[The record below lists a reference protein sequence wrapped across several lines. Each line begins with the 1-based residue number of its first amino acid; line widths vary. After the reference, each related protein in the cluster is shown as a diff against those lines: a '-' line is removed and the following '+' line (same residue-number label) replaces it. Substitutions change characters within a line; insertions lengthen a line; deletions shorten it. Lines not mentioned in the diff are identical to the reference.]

1 LIKKQKN
8 KIAIN
13 HPFSTGILVLD
24 NKLVFKGIGLGYQGT
39 STGEVCFNTSL
50 TGYQEIISDPS
61 YAGQIINFTF
71 PHIGNV
77 GTNNEDLES
86 DKIWT
91 KGVIFNSEITSPSNY
106 RALQTLDKWLK
117 KNQIVGLTGLDTRSL
132 TNLIRDKGAPK
143 GTITNN
149 KKMKLNEEPSV
160 RAAIDFVIEK
170 VLMQAFLS
178 KYVQENIKEENLK
191 ASYNN
196 FIADE
201 TSREEIKAS
210 HILMDTESEAIDVI
224 NMLNDGD
231 DFAELAKNKSTGP
244 SGPSGGDLGWFKR
257 GQMVPPFEKAAFS
270 LNKNEIS
277 QRPVQTQFGW
287 HVIKIFDKRIPEAP
301 SYESMKSKL
310 IQDLERKIV
319 SKKIQD
325 LRNDALIE
333 KLSSSELEPLLNLP
347 VSQ

>member
-1 LIKKQKN
+1 MYLR
-8 KIAIN
+8 KIVSSILAFLL
-13 HPFSTGILVLD
+13 FSIMFLKATQAQNIPIV
-24 NKLVFKGIGLGYQGT
+24 
-39 STGEVCFNTSL
+39 
-50 TGYQEIISDPS
+50 
-61 YAGQIINFTF
+61 A
-71 PHIGNV
+71 NV
-77 GTNNEDLES
+77 NNEDISLETMIHAMNELPPEIQS
-86 DKIWT
+86 QPFMSYYEDLLER
-91 KGVIFNSEITSPSNY
+91 VIDIKLFAQE
-106 RALQTLDKWLK
+106 
-117 KNQIVGLTGLDTRSL
+117 G
-132 TNLIRDKGAPK
+132 
-143 GTITNN
+143 
-149 KKMKLNEEPSV
+149 KKMKLDEEPSV

-178 KYVQENIKEENLK
+178 KYVQENIKEENIK

-231 DFAELAKNKSTGP
+231 DFAELAKSKSTGP

-270 LNKNEIS
+270 LNKNEIT

-319 SKKIQD
+319 SKKIQN

-333 KLSSSELEPLLNLP
+333 KLSSSELEPLLNMP

>member
-1 LIKKQKN
+1 MYLR
-8 KIAIN
+8 KIVSSIFVFLL
-13 HPFSTGILVLD
+13 FSILLLKATQAQNIPIV
-24 NKLVFKGIGLGYQGT
+24 
-39 STGEVCFNTSL
+39 
-50 TGYQEIISDPS
+50 
-61 YAGQIINFTF
+61 A
-71 PHIGNV
+71 NV
-77 GTNNEDLES
+77 NNEDISLETMIHAMNELPPEIQS
-86 DKIWT
+86 QPFMSYYEDLLER
-91 KGVIFNSEITSPSNY
+91 VIDIKLFAQE
-106 RALQTLDKWLK
+106 
-117 KNQIVGLTGLDTRSL
+117 G
-132 TNLIRDKGAPK
+132 
-143 GTITNN
+143 

-224 NMLNDGD
+224 NMLNDGA

-270 LNKNEIS
+270 LNKDEIS
-277 QRPVQTQFGW
+277 QKPVQTQFGW

-301 SYESMKSKL
+301 SYENMKSKL
-310 IQDLERKIV
+310 VQDLERKIV
-319 SKKIQD
+319 SKKIKD

-347 VSQ
+347 VNQ

>member
-1 LIKKQKN
+1 MYLR
-8 KIAIN
+8 KIVSSILAFLL
-13 HPFSTGILVLD
+13 FSIMFLKATQAQNIPIV
-24 NKLVFKGIGLGYQGT
+24 
-39 STGEVCFNTSL
+39 
-50 TGYQEIISDPS
+50 
-61 YAGQIINFTF
+61 A
-71 PHIGNV
+71 NV
-77 GTNNEDLES
+77 NNEDISLETMIHAMNELPPEIQS
-86 DKIWT
+86 QPFMSYYEDLLER
-91 KGVIFNSEITSPSNY
+91 VIDIKLFAQE
-106 RALQTLDKWLK
+106 
-117 KNQIVGLTGLDTRSL
+117 G
-132 TNLIRDKGAPK
+132 
-143 GTITNN
+143 
-149 KKMKLNEEPSV
+149 KKMKLDEEPSV

-270 LNKNEIS
+270 LNKNEIT
-277 QRPVQTQFGW
+277 QLPVQTQFGW

-301 SYESMKSKL
+301 SYENMKSKL

-333 KLSSSELEPLLNLP
+333 KLSSSELEPLLNMP

>member
-1 LIKKQKN
+1 MYLR
-8 KIAIN
+8 KIVSSILAFLL
-13 HPFSTGILVLD
+13 FSIMFLKATQAQNIPIV
-24 NKLVFKGIGLGYQGT
+24 
-39 STGEVCFNTSL
+39 
-50 TGYQEIISDPS
+50 
-61 YAGQIINFTF
+61 A
-71 PHIGNV
+71 NV
-77 GTNNEDLES
+77 NNEDISLETMIHAMNELPPEIQS
-86 DKIWT
+86 QPFMSYYEDLLER
-91 KGVIFNSEITSPSNY
+91 VIDIKLFAQE
-106 RALQTLDKWLK
+106 
-117 KNQIVGLTGLDTRSL
+117 G
-132 TNLIRDKGAPK
+132 
-143 GTITNN
+143 

-224 NMLNDGD
+224 NMLNNGD

-301 SYESMKSKL
+301 SYENMKSKL

>member
-1 LIKKQKN
+1 MIDLEKN
-8 KIAIN
+8 MYLRKIVSSILAFLL
-13 HPFSTGILVLD
+13 FSIMFLKATQAQNIPIV
-24 NKLVFKGIGLGYQGT
+24 
-39 STGEVCFNTSL
+39 
-50 TGYQEIISDPS
+50 
-61 YAGQIINFTF
+61 A
-71 PHIGNV
+71 NV
-77 GTNNEDLES
+77 NNEDISLETMIHAMNELPPEIQS
-86 DKIWT
+86 QPFMSYYEDLLER
-91 KGVIFNSEITSPSNY
+91 VIDIKLFAQE
-106 RALQTLDKWLK
+106 
-117 KNQIVGLTGLDTRSL
+117 G
-132 TNLIRDKGAPK
+132 
-143 GTITNN
+143 
-149 KKMKLNEEPSV
+149 KKMKLDEEPSV

-178 KYVQENIKEENLK
+178 KYVQENIKEENLR

-270 LNKNEIS
+270 LNKNEIT

-310 IQDLERKIV
+310 IKDLERKIV

>member
-1 LIKKQKN
+1 MYLR
-8 KIAIN
+8 KIVSSILAFLL
-13 HPFSTGILVLD
+13 FSIMFLKATQAQNIPIV
-24 NKLVFKGIGLGYQGT
+24 
-39 STGEVCFNTSL
+39 
-50 TGYQEIISDPS
+50 
-61 YAGQIINFTF
+61 A
-71 PHIGNV
+71 NV
-77 GTNNEDLES
+77 NNEDISLETMIHAMNELPPEIQS
-86 DKIWT
+86 QPFMSYYEDLLER
-91 KGVIFNSEITSPSNY
+91 VIDIKLFAQE
-106 RALQTLDKWLK
+106 
-117 KNQIVGLTGLDTRSL
+117 G
-132 TNLIRDKGAPK
+132 
-143 GTITNN
+143 
-149 KKMKLNEEPSV
+149 KKMKLDEEPSV

-210 HILMDTESEAIDVI
+210 HILIDTESEAIDVI

-231 DFAELAKNKSTGP
+231 DFVELAKNKSTGP

-287 HVIKIFDKRIPEAP
+287 HVIKVFDKRIPEAP
-301 SYESMKSKL
+301 SYENMKSKL

>member
-1 LIKKQKN
+1 MYLR
-8 KIAIN
+8 KIVSSILAFLL
-13 HPFSTGILVLD
+13 FSIMFLKATQAQNIPIV
-24 NKLVFKGIGLGYQGT
+24 
-39 STGEVCFNTSL
+39 
-50 TGYQEIISDPS
+50 
-61 YAGQIINFTF
+61 A
-71 PHIGNV
+71 NV
-77 GTNNEDLES
+77 NNEDISLETMIHAMNELPPEIQS
-86 DKIWT
+86 QPFMSYYEDLLER
-91 KGVIFNSEITSPSNY
+91 VIDIKLFAQE
-106 RALQTLDKWLK
+106 
-117 KNQIVGLTGLDTRSL
+117 G
-132 TNLIRDKGAPK
+132 
-143 GTITNN
+143 
-149 KKMKLNEEPSV
+149 KKMKLDEEPSV

-224 NMLNDGD
+224 NMLNNGD

-270 LNKNEIS
+270 LSKNEFS

-301 SYESMKSKL
+301 SYESMKTKL

>member
-1 LIKKQKN
+1 MYLR
-8 KIAIN
+8 KIVSSILAFLL
-13 HPFSTGILVLD
+13 FSIMFLKATQAQNIPIV
-24 NKLVFKGIGLGYQGT
+24 
-39 STGEVCFNTSL
+39 
-50 TGYQEIISDPS
+50 
-61 YAGQIINFTF
+61 A
-71 PHIGNV
+71 NV
-77 GTNNEDLES
+77 NNENISLETMIHAMNELPPEIQSQPFMSYYEDLLER
-86 DKIWT
+86 
-91 KGVIFNSEITSPSNY
+91 VIDIKLFAQE
-106 RALQTLDKWLK
+106 
-117 KNQIVGLTGLDTRSL
+117 G
-132 TNLIRDKGAPK
+132 
-143 GTITNN
+143 
-149 KKMKLNEEPSV
+149 KKMKLDEEPSV

-277 QRPVQTQFGW
+277 QIPVQTQFGW

-301 SYESMKSKL
+301 SYESMKNKL

>member
-1 LIKKQKN
+1 MYLR
-8 KIAIN
+8 KIVSSILAFLL
-13 HPFSTGILVLD
+13 FSIMFLKATQAQNIPIV
-24 NKLVFKGIGLGYQGT
+24 
-39 STGEVCFNTSL
+39 
-50 TGYQEIISDPS
+50 
-61 YAGQIINFTF
+61 A
-71 PHIGNV
+71 NV
-77 GTNNEDLES
+77 NNEDISLETMIHAMNELPPEIQS
-86 DKIWT
+86 QPFMSYYEDLLER
-91 KGVIFNSEITSPSNY
+91 VIDIKLFAQE
-106 RALQTLDKWLK
+106 
-117 KNQIVGLTGLDTRSL
+117 G
-132 TNLIRDKGAPK
+132 
-143 GTITNN
+143 
-149 KKMKLNEEPSV
+149 KKMKLDEEPSV

-178 KYVQENIKEENLK
+178 KYVQENIKEENIK

-210 HILMDTESEAIDVI
+210 HILMDTESDAIDVI
-224 NMLNDGD
+224 NMLNNGD

-270 LNKNEIS
+270 LNKNEIT

>member
-1 LIKKQKN
+1 MYLR
-8 KIAIN
+8 KIVSSILAFLL
-13 HPFSTGILVLD
+13 FSIMFLKATQAQNIPIV
-24 NKLVFKGIGLGYQGT
+24 
-39 STGEVCFNTSL
+39 
-50 TGYQEIISDPS
+50 
-61 YAGQIINFTF
+61 A
-71 PHIGNV
+71 NV
-77 GTNNEDLES
+77 NNEDISLETMIHAMNELPPEIQS
-86 DKIWT
+86 QPFMSYYEDLLER
-91 KGVIFNSEITSPSNY
+91 VIDIKLFAQE
-106 RALQTLDKWLK
+106 
-117 KNQIVGLTGLDTRSL
+117 G
-132 TNLIRDKGAPK
+132 
-143 GTITNN
+143 
-149 KKMKLNEEPSV
+149 KKMKLDEEPSV

-270 LNKNEIS
+270 LNKNEIT

-301 SYESMKSKL
+301 SYENMKSKL

-325 LRNDALIE
+325 LRNDAFIE

-347 VSQ
+347 VIE

>member
-1 LIKKQKN
+1 MYLRKIVSSILAFLLFLIMFLKATQAQN
-8 KIAIN
+8 IPIVA
-13 HPFSTGILVLD
+13 
-24 NKLVFKGIGLGYQGT
+24 
-39 STGEVCFNTSL
+39 
-50 TGYQEIISDPS
+50 
-61 YAGQIINFTF
+61 
-71 PHIGNV
+71 NV
-77 GTNNEDLES
+77 NNEDISLETMIHAMNELPPEIQS
-86 DKIWT
+86 QPFMSYYEDLLER
-91 KGVIFNSEITSPSNY
+91 VIDIKLFAQE
-106 RALQTLDKWLK
+106 
-117 KNQIVGLTGLDTRSL
+117 G
-132 TNLIRDKGAPK
+132 
-143 GTITNN
+143 
-149 KKMKLNEEPSV
+149 KKMKLDEEPSV

-178 KYVQENIKEENLK
+178 KYVQENIKEENIK
-191 ASYNN
+191 ASYSN

-270 LNKNEIS
+270 LNKNEIT

-301 SYESMKSKL
+301 SYESMKNKL

>member
-1 LIKKQKN
+1 MYLRKFVSSILAFLLFLIIFLKATQAQN
-8 KIAIN
+8 IPIVA
-13 HPFSTGILVLD
+13 
-24 NKLVFKGIGLGYQGT
+24 
-39 STGEVCFNTSL
+39 
-50 TGYQEIISDPS
+50 
-61 YAGQIINFTF
+61 
-71 PHIGNV
+71 NV
-77 GTNNEDLES
+77 NNEDISLETMIHAMNELPPEIQS
-86 DKIWT
+86 QPFMSYYEDLLER
-91 KGVIFNSEITSPSNY
+91 VIDIKLFAQE
-106 RALQTLDKWLK
+106 
-117 KNQIVGLTGLDTRSL
+117 G
-132 TNLIRDKGAPK
+132 
-143 GTITNN
+143 
-149 KKMKLNEEPSV
+149 KKMKLDEEPSV

-178 KYVQENIKEENLK
+178 KYVQENIKEENIK

-210 HILMDTESEAIDVI
+210 HILMDTASEAIDVI

-270 LNKNEIS
+270 LNKNEIT
-277 QRPVQTQFGW
+277 QLPVQTQFGW
-287 HVIKIFDKRIPEAP
+287 HVIKIFDKRIAEAP
-301 SYESMKSKL
+301 SYENMKSKL

>member
-1 LIKKQKN
+1 MYLR
-8 KIAIN
+8 KIVSSILAFLL
-13 HPFSTGILVLD
+13 FSIMFLKATQAQNIPIV
-24 NKLVFKGIGLGYQGT
+24 
-39 STGEVCFNTSL
+39 
-50 TGYQEIISDPS
+50 
-61 YAGQIINFTF
+61 A
-71 PHIGNV
+71 NV
-77 GTNNEDLES
+77 NNEDISLETMIHAMNELPPEIQS
-86 DKIWT
+86 QPFMSYYEDLLER
-91 KGVIFNSEITSPSNY
+91 VIDIKLFAQE
-106 RALQTLDKWLK
+106 
-117 KNQIVGLTGLDTRSL
+117 G
-132 TNLIRDKGAPK
+132 
-143 GTITNN
+143 
-149 KKMKLNEEPSV
+149 KKMKLDEEPSV

-178 KYVQENIKEENLK
+178 KYIQENIKEENLR

-210 HILMDTESEAIDVI
+210 HILVDTEIEAIDII
-224 NMLNDGD
+224 NMLNDGE

-270 LNKNEIS
+270 LNKNEIT
-277 QRPVQTQFGW
+277 QLPVQTQFGW

>member
-1 LIKKQKN
+1 MYLRKIVSSILAFILFSIMFIKATQAQN
-8 KIAIN
+8 IPIVA
-13 HPFSTGILVLD
+13 
-24 NKLVFKGIGLGYQGT
+24 
-39 STGEVCFNTSL
+39 
-50 TGYQEIISDPS
+50 
-61 YAGQIINFTF
+61 
-71 PHIGNV
+71 NV
-77 GTNNEDLES
+77 NNEDISLETMIHAMNELPPEIQS
-86 DKIWT
+86 QPFMSYYEDLLER
-91 KGVIFNSEITSPSNY
+91 VIDIKLFAQE
-106 RALQTLDKWLK
+106 
-117 KNQIVGLTGLDTRSL
+117 G
-132 TNLIRDKGAPK
+132 
-143 GTITNN
+143 
-149 KKMKLNEEPSV
+149 KKMKLDEEPSV

-178 KYVQENIKEENLK
+178 KYVQENIKEENIK
-191 ASYNN
+191 ASYSN

-224 NMLNDGD
+224 NMLNDGG

-270 LNKNEIS
+270 LNKNEIT

-301 SYESMKSKL
+301 SYESMKNKL

>member
-1 LIKKQKN
+1 MYLR
-8 KIAIN
+8 KIVSSILAFLL
-13 HPFSTGILVLD
+13 FSIMFLKATQAQNIPIV
-24 NKLVFKGIGLGYQGT
+24 
-39 STGEVCFNTSL
+39 
-50 TGYQEIISDPS
+50 
-61 YAGQIINFTF
+61 A
-71 PHIGNV
+71 NV
-77 GTNNEDLES
+77 NNEDISLETMIHAMNELPPEIQS
-86 DKIWT
+86 QPFMSYYEDLLER
-91 KGVIFNSEITSPSNY
+91 VIDIKLFAQE
-106 RALQTLDKWLK
+106 
-117 KNQIVGLTGLDTRSL
+117 G
-132 TNLIRDKGAPK
+132 
-143 GTITNN
+143 
-149 KKMKLNEEPSV
+149 KKMKLDEEPSV

-178 KYVQENIKEENLK
+178 KYVQENIKEENIK

-224 NMLNDGD
+224 NMLNNGD

-270 LNKNEIS
+270 LNKNEIT

-301 SYESMKSKL
+301 SYENMKSKL

-347 VSQ
+347 VSQQ

>member
-1 LIKKQKN
+1 MYLRKIVSSILAFLLFSIMFIKATQAQN
-8 KIAIN
+8 IPIVA
-13 HPFSTGILVLD
+13 
-24 NKLVFKGIGLGYQGT
+24 
-39 STGEVCFNTSL
+39 
-50 TGYQEIISDPS
+50 
-61 YAGQIINFTF
+61 
-71 PHIGNV
+71 NV
-77 GTNNEDLES
+77 NNEDISLETMIHAMNELPPEIQS
-86 DKIWT
+86 QPFMSYYEDLLER
-91 KGVIFNSEITSPSNY
+91 VIDIKLFAQE
-106 RALQTLDKWLK
+106 
-117 KNQIVGLTGLDTRSL
+117 G
-132 TNLIRDKGAPK
+132 
-143 GTITNN
+143 
-149 KKMKLNEEPSV
+149 KKMKLDEEPSV

-301 SYESMKSKL
+301 SYENMKSKL

>member
-1 LIKKQKN
+1 MYLR
-8 KIAIN
+8 KIVSSILAFLL
-13 HPFSTGILVLD
+13 FSIMFLKATQAQNIPIV
-24 NKLVFKGIGLGYQGT
+24 
-39 STGEVCFNTSL
+39 
-50 TGYQEIISDPS
+50 
-61 YAGQIINFTF
+61 A
-71 PHIGNV
+71 NV
-77 GTNNEDLES
+77 NNEDISLETMIHAMNELPPEIQS
-86 DKIWT
+86 QPFMSYYEDLLER
-91 KGVIFNSEITSPSNY
+91 VIDIKLFAQE
-106 RALQTLDKWLK
+106 
-117 KNQIVGLTGLDTRSL
+117 G
-132 TNLIRDKGAPK
+132 
-143 GTITNN
+143 

-224 NMLNDGD
+224 NMLNNGD

-270 LNKNEIS
+270 LNKNEIT
-277 QRPVQTQFGW
+277 QLPVQTQFGW

-301 SYESMKSKL
+301 SYENMKSKL

>member
-1 LIKKQKN
+1 MYLR
-8 KIAIN
+8 KIVSSILAFLL
-13 HPFSTGILVLD
+13 FSIMFLKATQAQNIPIV
-24 NKLVFKGIGLGYQGT
+24 
-39 STGEVCFNTSL
+39 
-50 TGYQEIISDPS
+50 
-61 YAGQIINFTF
+61 A
-71 PHIGNV
+71 NV
-77 GTNNEDLES
+77 NNEDISLETMIHAMNELPPEIKS
-86 DKIWT
+86 QPFMSYYEDLLER
-91 KGVIFNSEITSPSNY
+91 VIDIKLFAQE
-106 RALQTLDKWLK
+106 
-117 KNQIVGLTGLDTRSL
+117 G
-132 TNLIRDKGAPK
+132 
-143 GTITNN
+143 
-149 KKMKLNEEPSV
+149 KKMKLDEEPSV

-270 LNKNEIS
+270 LNKNEIT

-301 SYESMKSKL
+301 SYESMKNKL

>member
-1 LIKKQKN
+1 MYLR
-8 KIAIN
+8 KIVSSILAFLL
-13 HPFSTGILVLD
+13 FSIMFLKATQAQNIPIV
-24 NKLVFKGIGLGYQGT
+24 
-39 STGEVCFNTSL
+39 
-50 TGYQEIISDPS
+50 
-61 YAGQIINFTF
+61 A
-71 PHIGNV
+71 NV
-77 GTNNEDLES
+77 NNEDISLETMIHAMNELPPEIQS
-86 DKIWT
+86 QPFMSYYEDLLER
-91 KGVIFNSEITSPSNY
+91 VIDIKLFAQE
-106 RALQTLDKWLK
+106 
-117 KNQIVGLTGLDTRSL
+117 G
-132 TNLIRDKGAPK
+132 
-143 GTITNN
+143 
-149 KKMKLNEEPSV
+149 KKMKLDEEPSV

-224 NMLNDGD
+224 NMLNNGD

-301 SYESMKSKL
+301 SYENMKSKL

>member
-1 LIKKQKN
+1 MYLR
-8 KIAIN
+8 KIVSSILAFLL
-13 HPFSTGILVLD
+13 FSIMFLKATQAQNIPIV
-24 NKLVFKGIGLGYQGT
+24 
-39 STGEVCFNTSL
+39 
-50 TGYQEIISDPS
+50 
-61 YAGQIINFTF
+61 A
-71 PHIGNV
+71 NV
-77 GTNNEDLES
+77 NNEDISLETMIHAMNELPPEIQS
-86 DKIWT
+86 QPFMSYYEDLLER
-91 KGVIFNSEITSPSNY
+91 VIDIKLFAQE
-106 RALQTLDKWLK
+106 
-117 KNQIVGLTGLDTRSL
+117 G
-132 TNLIRDKGAPK
+132 
-143 GTITNN
+143 
-149 KKMKLNEEPSV
+149 KKMKLDEEPSV

-257 GQMVPPFEKAAFS
+257 GQMVPPFEKAAFL
-270 LNKNEIS
+270 LNKNEIT

-301 SYESMKSKL
+301 SYENMKSKL

>member
-1 LIKKQKN
+1 MYLR
-8 KIAIN
+8 KIVSSILAFLL
-13 HPFSTGILVLD
+13 FSIMFLKVTQAQNIPIV
-24 NKLVFKGIGLGYQGT
+24 
-39 STGEVCFNTSL
+39 
-50 TGYQEIISDPS
+50 
-61 YAGQIINFTF
+61 A
-71 PHIGNV
+71 NV
-77 GTNNEDLES
+77 NNEDISLETMIHAMNELPPEIQS
-86 DKIWT
+86 QPFMSYYEDLLER
-91 KGVIFNSEITSPSNY
+91 VIDIKLFAQE
-106 RALQTLDKWLK
+106 
-117 KNQIVGLTGLDTRSL
+117 G
-132 TNLIRDKGAPK
+132 
-143 GTITNN
+143 
-149 KKMKLNEEPSV
+149 KKMKLDEEPSV

-178 KYVQENIKEENLK
+178 KYVQENIKEENIK
-191 ASYNN
+191 ASYSN

-270 LNKNEIS
+270 LNKNEIT
-277 QRPVQTQFGW
+277 QIPVQTQFGW

-301 SYESMKSKL
+301 SYENMKSKL

>member
-1 LIKKQKN
+1 MYLR
-8 KIAIN
+8 KIVSSILAFLL
-13 HPFSTGILVLD
+13 FSIMFLKATQAQNIPIV
-24 NKLVFKGIGLGYQGT
+24 
-39 STGEVCFNTSL
+39 
-50 TGYQEIISDPS
+50 
-61 YAGQIINFTF
+61 A
-71 PHIGNV
+71 NV
-77 GTNNEDLES
+77 NNEDISLETMIHAMNELPPEIQS
-86 DKIWT
+86 QPFMSYYEDLLER
-91 KGVIFNSEITSPSNY
+91 VIDIKLFAQE
-106 RALQTLDKWLK
+106 
-117 KNQIVGLTGLDTRSL
+117 G
-132 TNLIRDKGAPK
+132 
-143 GTITNN
+143 
-149 KKMKLNEEPSV
+149 KKMKLDEEPSV

-270 LNKNEIS
+270 LNKNEIT

-301 SYESMKSKL
+301 SYESIKNKL

>member
-1 LIKKQKN
+1 MYLR
-8 KIAIN
+8 KIVSSILAFLL
-13 HPFSTGILVLD
+13 FSIMFLKATQAQNIPIV
-24 NKLVFKGIGLGYQGT
+24 
-39 STGEVCFNTSL
+39 
-50 TGYQEIISDPS
+50 
-61 YAGQIINFTF
+61 A
-71 PHIGNV
+71 NV
-77 GTNNEDLES
+77 NNEDISLETMIHAMNELPPEIQS
-86 DKIWT
+86 QPFMSYYEDLLER
-91 KGVIFNSEITSPSNY
+91 VIDIKLFAQE
-106 RALQTLDKWLK
+106 
-117 KNQIVGLTGLDTRSL
+117 G
-132 TNLIRDKGAPK
+132 
-143 GTITNN
+143 
-149 KKMKLNEEPSV
+149 KKMKLDEEPSV

-178 KYVQENIKEENLK
+178 KYIQENIKEENLK

-231 DFAELAKNKSTGP
+231 DFEELAKNKSTGP

-270 LNKNEIS
+270 LNKNEIT

-301 SYESMKSKL
+301 SYENMKSKL

>member
-1 LIKKQKN
+1 MYLR
-8 KIAIN
+8 KIVSSILAFLL
-13 HPFSTGILVLD
+13 FSIMFLKATQAQNIPIV
-24 NKLVFKGIGLGYQGT
+24 
-39 STGEVCFNTSL
+39 
-50 TGYQEIISDPS
+50 
-61 YAGQIINFTF
+61 A
-71 PHIGNV
+71 NV
-77 GTNNEDLES
+77 NNEDISLETMIHAMNELPPEIQS
-86 DKIWT
+86 QPFMSYYEDLLER
-91 KGVIFNSEITSPSNY
+91 VIDIKLFAQE
-106 RALQTLDKWLK
+106 
-117 KNQIVGLTGLDTRSL
+117 G
-132 TNLIRDKGAPK
+132 
-143 GTITNN
+143 
-149 KKMKLNEEPSV
+149 KKMKLDEEPSV

-270 LNKNEIS
+270 LNKNEIT

>member
-1 LIKKQKN
+1 MYLR
-8 KIAIN
+8 KIVSSILAFLL
-13 HPFSTGILVLD
+13 FSIMFLKATQAQNIPIV
-24 NKLVFKGIGLGYQGT
+24 
-39 STGEVCFNTSL
+39 
-50 TGYQEIISDPS
+50 
-61 YAGQIINFTF
+61 A
-71 PHIGNV
+71 NV
-77 GTNNEDLES
+77 NNEDISLETMIHAMNELPPEIQS
-86 DKIWT
+86 QPFMSYYEDLLER
-91 KGVIFNSEITSPSNY
+91 VIDIKLFAQE
-106 RALQTLDKWLK
+106 
-117 KNQIVGLTGLDTRSL
+117 G
-132 TNLIRDKGAPK
+132 
-143 GTITNN
+143 
-149 KKMKLNEEPSV
+149 KKMKLDEEPSV

-178 KYVQENIKEENLK
+178 KYVQENIKEENIK
-191 ASYNN
+191 ASYSN

-301 SYESMKSKL
+301 SYENMKSKL

>member
-1 LIKKQKN
+1 MYLR
-8 KIAIN
+8 KIVSSILAFLL
-13 HPFSTGILVLD
+13 FSIMFLKATQAQNIPIV
-24 NKLVFKGIGLGYQGT
+24 
-39 STGEVCFNTSL
+39 
-50 TGYQEIISDPS
+50 
-61 YAGQIINFTF
+61 A
-71 PHIGNV
+71 NV
-77 GTNNEDLES
+77 NNEDISLETMIHAMNELPPEIQS
-86 DKIWT
+86 QPFMSYYEDLLER
-91 KGVIFNSEITSPSNY
+91 VIDIKLFAQE
-106 RALQTLDKWLK
+106 
-117 KNQIVGLTGLDTRSL
+117 G
-132 TNLIRDKGAPK
+132 
-143 GTITNN
+143 
-149 KKMKLNEEPSV
+149 KKMKLDEEPSV

-178 KYVQENIKEENLK
+178 KYVQENIKEENIK

-319 SKKIQD
+319 SKKIQN

>member
-1 LIKKQKN
+1 MYLR
-8 KIAIN
+8 KIVSSILAFLL
-13 HPFSTGILVLD
+13 FSIMFLKATQAQNIPIV
-24 NKLVFKGIGLGYQGT
+24 
-39 STGEVCFNTSL
+39 
-50 TGYQEIISDPS
+50 
-61 YAGQIINFTF
+61 A
-71 PHIGNV
+71 NV
-77 GTNNEDLES
+77 NNEDISLETMIHAMNELPPEIQS
-86 DKIWT
+86 QPFMSYYEDLLER
-91 KGVIFNSEITSPSNY
+91 VIDIKLFAQE
-106 RALQTLDKWLK
+106 
-117 KNQIVGLTGLDTRSL
+117 G
-132 TNLIRDKGAPK
+132 
-143 GTITNN
+143 

-210 HILMDTESEAIDVI
+210 HILMDTKSEAIDVI
-224 NMLNDGD
+224 NMLNNGD

-270 LNKNEIS
+270 LNKNEIT

>member
-1 LIKKQKN
+1 MYLR
-8 KIAIN
+8 KIVSSIFAFLL
-13 HPFSTGILVLD
+13 FSIMFLKTTQAQNIPIV
-24 NKLVFKGIGLGYQGT
+24 
-39 STGEVCFNTSL
+39 
-50 TGYQEIISDPS
+50 
-61 YAGQIINFTF
+61 A
-71 PHIGNV
+71 NV
-77 GTNNEDLES
+77 NNEDISLETMIHAMNELPPEIQS
-86 DKIWT
+86 QPFMSYYEDLLER
-91 KGVIFNSEITSPSNY
+91 VIDIKLFAQE
-106 RALQTLDKWLK
+106 
-117 KNQIVGLTGLDTRSL
+117 G
-132 TNLIRDKGAPK
+132 
-143 GTITNN
+143 
-149 KKMKLNEEPSV
+149 KKMKLDEEPSV

-178 KYVQENIKEENLK
+178 KYVQENIKEENIK

-201 TSREEIKAS
+201 TTREEIKPS
-210 HILMDTESEAIDVI
+210 HILMDTESEAIDI
-224 NMLNDGD
+224 IKMLNNGD
-231 DFAELAKNKSTGP
+231 NFAELAKNKSTGP

-270 LNKNEIS
+270 LNKNEIT
-277 QRPVQTQFGW
+277 QLPVQTQFGW

-301 SYESMKSKL
+301 SYENMKSKL

>member
-1 LIKKQKN
+1 MYLRKMVSSILTFLL
-8 KIAIN
+8 
-13 HPFSTGILVLD
+13 FSTMFLKATQAQNIPIV
-24 NKLVFKGIGLGYQGT
+24 
-39 STGEVCFNTSL
+39 
-50 TGYQEIISDPS
+50 
-61 YAGQIINFTF
+61 A
-71 PHIGNV
+71 NV
-77 GTNNEDLES
+77 NNEDISLETMIHAMNELPPEIQS
-86 DKIWT
+86 QPFMSYYEDLLER
-91 KGVIFNSEITSPSNY
+91 VIDIKLFAQE
-106 RALQTLDKWLK
+106 
-117 KNQIVGLTGLDTRSL
+117 G
-132 TNLIRDKGAPK
+132 
-143 GTITNN
+143 
-149 KKMKLNEEPSV
+149 KKMKLDEEPSV

-178 KYVQENIKEENLK
+178 KYVQENIKEENLR

-270 LNKNEIS
+270 LNKNEIT
-277 QRPVQTQFGW
+277 QLPVQTQFGW

-301 SYESMKSKL
+301 SYENMKSKL

-347 VSQ
+347 ASQ

>member
-1 LIKKQKN
+1 MYLR
-8 KIAIN
+8 KIVSSILAFLL
-13 HPFSTGILVLD
+13 FSIMFLKATQAQNIPIV
-24 NKLVFKGIGLGYQGT
+24 
-39 STGEVCFNTSL
+39 
-50 TGYQEIISDPS
+50 
-61 YAGQIINFTF
+61 A
-71 PHIGNV
+71 NV
-77 GTNNEDLES
+77 NNEEISLETMIHAMNELPPEIQSQPFMSYYEDLLER
-86 DKIWT
+86 
-91 KGVIFNSEITSPSNY
+91 VIDIKLFAQE
-106 RALQTLDKWLK
+106 
-117 KNQIVGLTGLDTRSL
+117 G
-132 TNLIRDKGAPK
+132 
-143 GTITNN
+143 
-149 KKMKLNEEPSV
+149 KKMKLDEEPSV

-270 LNKNEIS
+270 LNKNEII

-287 HVIKIFDKRIPEAP
+287 HVIKVFDKRIPEAP

>member
-1 LIKKQKN
+1 MYLR
-8 KIAIN
+8 KIVSSILAFLL
-13 HPFSTGILVLD
+13 FSIMFLKATQAQNIPIV
-24 NKLVFKGIGLGYQGT
+24 
-39 STGEVCFNTSL
+39 
-50 TGYQEIISDPS
+50 
-61 YAGQIINFTF
+61 A
-71 PHIGNV
+71 NV
-77 GTNNEDLES
+77 NNEDISLETMIHAMNELPPEIQS
-86 DKIWT
+86 QPFMSYYEDLLER
-91 KGVIFNSEITSPSNY
+91 VIDIKLFAQE
-106 RALQTLDKWLK
+106 
-117 KNQIVGLTGLDTRSL
+117 G
-132 TNLIRDKGAPK
+132 
-143 GTITNN
+143 
-149 KKMKLNEEPSV
+149 KKMKLDEEPSV

-178 KYVQENIKEENLK
+178 KYVQENIKEENIK

-287 HVIKIFDKRIPEAP
+287 HVIKVFDKRIPEAP
-301 SYESMKSKL
+301 SYENMKSKL

>member
-1 LIKKQKN
+1 MYLR
-8 KIAIN
+8 KIVSSILAFLL
-13 HPFSTGILVLD
+13 FSIMFLKATQAQNIPIV
-24 NKLVFKGIGLGYQGT
+24 
-39 STGEVCFNTSL
+39 
-50 TGYQEIISDPS
+50 
-61 YAGQIINFTF
+61 A
-71 PHIGNV
+71 NV
-77 GTNNEDLES
+77 NNEDISLETMIHAMNELPPEIQS
-86 DKIWT
+86 QPFMSYYEDLLER
-91 KGVIFNSEITSPSNY
+91 VIDIKLFAQE
-106 RALQTLDKWLK
+106 
-117 KNQIVGLTGLDTRSL
+117 G
-132 TNLIRDKGAPK
+132 
-143 GTITNN
+143 
-149 KKMKLNEEPSV
+149 KKMKLDEEPSV

-210 HILMDTESEAIDVI
+210 HILIDTESEAIDVI

-301 SYESMKSKL
+301 SYENMKSKL

>member
-1 LIKKQKN
+1 MYLR
-8 KIAIN
+8 KIVSSILAFLL
-13 HPFSTGILVLD
+13 FSIMFLKATQAQNIPIV
-24 NKLVFKGIGLGYQGT
+24 
-39 STGEVCFNTSL
+39 
-50 TGYQEIISDPS
+50 
-61 YAGQIINFTF
+61 A
-71 PHIGNV
+71 NV
-77 GTNNEDLES
+77 NNEDISLETMIHAMNELPPEIQS
-86 DKIWT
+86 QPFMSYYEDLLER
-91 KGVIFNSEITSPSNY
+91 VIDIKLFAQE
-106 RALQTLDKWLK
+106 
-117 KNQIVGLTGLDTRSL
+117 G
-132 TNLIRDKGAPK
+132 
-143 GTITNN
+143 
-149 KKMKLNEEPSV
+149 KKMKLDEEPSV

-178 KYVQENIKEENLK
+178 KYVQENIKEENIK

-224 NMLNDGD
+224 NMLNNGD

-270 LNKNEIS
+270 LNKNEIT

-301 SYESMKSKL
+301 SYENMKSKL
-310 IQDLERKIV
+310 VQDLERKIV

>member
-1 LIKKQKN
+1 MYLR
-8 KIAIN
+8 KIVSSILAFLL
-13 HPFSTGILVLD
+13 FSIMFLKATQAQNIPIV
-24 NKLVFKGIGLGYQGT
+24 
-39 STGEVCFNTSL
+39 
-50 TGYQEIISDPS
+50 
-61 YAGQIINFTF
+61 A
-71 PHIGNV
+71 NV
-77 GTNNEDLES
+77 NNEDISLETMIHAMNELPPEIQS
-86 DKIWT
+86 QPFMSYYEDLLER
-91 KGVIFNSEITSPSNY
+91 VIDIKLFAQE
-106 RALQTLDKWLK
+106 
-117 KNQIVGLTGLDTRSL
+117 G
-132 TNLIRDKGAPK
+132 
-143 GTITNN
+143 
-149 KKMKLNEEPSV
+149 KKMKLDEEPSV

-178 KYVQENIKEENLK
+178 KYVQENIKEENIK

-224 NMLNDGD
+224 NMLNNGD

-270 LNKNEIS
+270 LNKNEIT

>member
-1 LIKKQKN
+1 MYLR
-8 KIAIN
+8 KIVSSILAFLL
-13 HPFSTGILVLD
+13 FSIMFLKATQAQNIPIV
-24 NKLVFKGIGLGYQGT
+24 
-39 STGEVCFNTSL
+39 
-50 TGYQEIISDPS
+50 
-61 YAGQIINFTF
+61 A
-71 PHIGNV
+71 NV
-77 GTNNEDLES
+77 NNEDISLETMIHAMNELPPEIQS
-86 DKIWT
+86 QPFMSYYEDLLER
-91 KGVIFNSEITSPSNY
+91 VIDIKLFAQE
-106 RALQTLDKWLK
+106 
-117 KNQIVGLTGLDTRSL
+117 G
-132 TNLIRDKGAPK
+132 
-143 GTITNN
+143 
-149 KKMKLNEEPSV
+149 KKMKLDEEPSV

-191 ASYNN
+191 ASYIN

-270 LNKNEIS
+270 LNKNEIT

>member
-1 LIKKQKN
+1 MYLR
-8 KIAIN
+8 KIVSSILAFLL
-13 HPFSTGILVLD
+13 FSIMFLKATQAQNIPIV
-24 NKLVFKGIGLGYQGT
+24 
-39 STGEVCFNTSL
+39 
-50 TGYQEIISDPS
+50 
-61 YAGQIINFTF
+61 A
-71 PHIGNV
+71 NV
-77 GTNNEDLES
+77 NNEDISLETMIHAMNELPPEIQS
-86 DKIWT
+86 QPFMSYYEDLLER
-91 KGVIFNSEITSPSNY
+91 VIDIKLFAQE
-106 RALQTLDKWLK
+106 
-117 KNQIVGLTGLDTRSL
+117 G
-132 TNLIRDKGAPK
+132 
-143 GTITNN
+143 
-149 KKMKLNEEPSV
+149 KKMKLDEEPSV

-178 KYVQENIKEENLK
+178 KYVQENIKEENIK

-270 LNKNEIS
+270 LNKNQIT

-319 SKKIQD
+319 SKKIQN

>member
-1 LIKKQKN
+1 MYLR
-8 KIAIN
+8 KIVSSILAFLL
-13 HPFSTGILVLD
+13 FSIMFLKATQAQNIPIV
-24 NKLVFKGIGLGYQGT
+24 
-39 STGEVCFNTSL
+39 
-50 TGYQEIISDPS
+50 
-61 YAGQIINFTF
+61 A
-71 PHIGNV
+71 NV
-77 GTNNEDLES
+77 NNEDISLETMIHAMNELPPEIQS
-86 DKIWT
+86 QPFMSYYEDLLER
-91 KGVIFNSEITSPSNY
+91 VIDIKLFAQE
-106 RALQTLDKWLK
+106 
-117 KNQIVGLTGLDTRSL
+117 G
-132 TNLIRDKGAPK
+132 
-143 GTITNN
+143 
-149 KKMKLNEEPSV
+149 KKMKLDEEPSV

-178 KYVQENIKEENLK
+178 KYVQENIKEENIK

-270 LNKNEIS
+270 LNKNEIT
-277 QRPVQTQFGW
+277 QLPVQTQFGW

>member
-1 LIKKQKN
+1 MYLR
-8 KIAIN
+8 KIVSSI
-13 HPFSTGILVLD
+13 
-24 NKLVFKGIGLGYQGT
+24 
-39 STGEVCFNTSL
+39 
-50 TGYQEIISDPS
+50 
-61 YAGQIINFTF
+61 FTF
-71 PHIGNV
+71 LLFSILFLKATQAQNIPVVANV
-77 GTNNEDLES
+77 NNEDISLETMIHAMNELPPEIQS
-86 DKIWT
+86 QPFMSYYEDLLER
-91 KGVIFNSEITSPSNY
+91 VIDIKLFAQE
-106 RALQTLDKWLK
+106 
-117 KNQIVGLTGLDTRSL
+117 G
-132 TNLIRDKGAPK
+132 
-143 GTITNN
+143 
-149 KKMKLNEEPSV
+149 KKMKLDEEPSV

-333 KLSSSELEPLLNLP
+333 KLSSSELEPLLNMP